1 MRTNYERAVGLLK
14 EMTLEEK
21 VAQLCAA
28 WLEISEDG
36 SFSVKETAFRAD
48 RPAHD
53 REMVLGNGIGQLTR
67 PYGTRSLAPRKVAR
81 GINEIQRYLTGRT
94 RLGIPAMLHE
104 ECLAG
109 AMVQDATIFPC
120 SLNYG
125 ATWDTSL
132 MYRISRAIGREL
144 TSLGIHEGLAPV
156 LDVARDARWGRL
168 EETFGEDPYLVGSMG
183 ISYVKGLQGPDRSPI
198 STLKHFVGHSSSE
211 GGRNHAPVHI
221 GQRELSN
228 TFALPFEMV
237 VKAAAPGAVMPAY
250 HDIDGEPCS
259 SSHSLITGLLKR
271 TWGFDGLVVAD
282 YEAPMQLFA
291 DHKVA
296 RDVSEAAALAL
307 KAGMDMELPSST
319 TFKDGLFEAVGRG
332 LIEIAEVDASVL
344 KILLEKFRLGLFDH
358 PFIEIDAIELGS
370 PANHDLAVE
379 VAEKSMVLLK
389 NTGMLP
395 LPQVGSIALIG
406 PLADHPYAML
416 SGYSAPVHLQGSSN
430 PEDTVPARAL
440 SIRKALESVRGKATI
455 MYEPGCK
462 IYDNS
467 FKDAVYFP
475 GDVSEDEQN
484 SLQSPSEDTS
494 KIASAVALAKAADV
508 AVVVVG
514 DLVGL
519 FQHGTV
525 GEGSDVSSLRLP
537 GVQQQLLDAVLETGK
552 PVVVVLV
559 SGRPYELGKALGSA
573 DAILATWLPGEGG
586 GEATARILFGL
597 AVPGGKTPLSFPKTA
612 GAMPHFYNYSYKAP
626 GLPKQ
631 RQFDPVF
638 PFGFGLSYTRFS
650 YGECSVDAL
659 TVPNDG
665 VVRISAVIGNIGNFT
680 GDEVVQLY
688 VHDCQASI
696 VRPVKELKGFA
707 RVSLDP
713 GTRRRVVFALPVD
726 MLSFIADGTTR
737 IVEPGFFEI
746 MIGRSSRDIVWSQEV
761 EVLGPKRVLPRDWR
775 FQTGVAIEE
784 IVG

>member
-14 EMTLEEK
+14 EMNLEEK
-21 VAQLCAA
+21 VAQLCSA

-36 SFSVKETAFRAD
+36 SFSVKETAFRTD

-67 PYGTRSLAPRKVAR
+67 PYGTRSYAPRKVAR

-120 SLNYG
+120 SINYG

-144 TSLGIHEGLAPV
+144 ASLGIHEGLAPV

-259 SSHSLITGLLKR
+259 SSHSLITGLLKN

-296 RDVSEAAALAL
+296 RDVAEAAALAL

-319 TFKDGLFEAVGRG
+319 TFKDGLLEAVGRG
-332 LIEIAEVDASVL
+332 LVEMAEVDASVL
-344 KILLEKFRLGLFDH
+344 KILLEKYRLGLFDH

-370 PANHDLAVE
+370 SENHGLAVE

-389 NTGMLP
+389 NTGVLP
-395 LPQVGSIALIG
+395 LPQAGSIALIG

-455 MYEPGCK
+455 RYGQGCK

-475 GDVSEDEQN
+475 GDVSENEQN
-484 SLQSPSEDTS
+484 SLQLPSSDTS
-494 KIASAVALAKAADV
+494 GIHSAVALAKESDV

-525 GEGSDVSSLRLP
+525 GEGSDVSSLKLP

-559 SGRPYELGKALGSA
+559 SGRPYELGNALEGA
-573 DAILATWLPGEGG
+573 EAILATWLPGEGG

-612 GAMPHFYNYSYKAP
+612 GAMPHFYNYSFKAP

-631 RQFDPVF
+631 RQFESMF
-638 PFGFGLSYTRFS
+638 PFGYGLSYTQFS
-650 YGECSVDAL
+650 YGDCSVDAL
-659 TVPNDG
+659 TVSNDG
-665 VVRISAVIGNIGNFT
+665 TLRVSAIIGNTGT
-680 GDEVVQLY
+680 YSGDEVVQLY
-688 VHDCQASI
+688 VRDCQASI

-707 RVSLDP
+707 RVSLVP

-737 IVEPGFFEI
+737 IVEPGAFEI

-761 EVLGPKRVLPRDWR
+761 EVLGPERVLPHDWR
-775 FQTGVAIEE
+775 FQTDVTIEE
-784 IVG
+784 IIG

>member
-14 EMTLEEK
+14 DMNLEEK
-21 VAQLCAA
+21 VAQLCSA

-36 SFSVKETAFRAD
+36 SFSAKETAFRAN

-53 REMVLGNGIGQLTR
+53 RETVLGNGIGQLTR
-67 PYGTRSLAPRKVAR
+67 PYGTRSYAPRKVAR

-120 SLNYG
+120 SINYG
-125 ATWDTSL
+125 ATWDIPL
-132 MYRISRAIGREL
+132 MYRISRAIGKEL
-144 TSLGIHEGLAPV
+144 ASLGIHEGLAPV

-198 STLKHFVGHSSSE
+198 ATLKHFVGHSSSE

-259 SSHSLITGLLKR
+259 SSYSLITGLLKK

-319 TFKDGLFEAVGRG
+319 TFKDGVLDAVRRG
-332 LIEIAEVDASVL
+332 LVDMAAVDASVL
-344 KILLEKFRLGLFDH
+344 KILLEKYRLGLFDH

-370 PANHDLAVE
+370 SENHSLAVE

-389 NTGMLP
+389 NTGVLP
-395 LPQVGSIALIG
+395 LPQAGSIALIG

-430 PEDTVPARAL
+430 PEDTVPERAL

-455 MYEPGCK
+455 KYEQGCK

-484 SLQSPSEDTS
+484 SLQVPSSDTS
-494 KIASAVALAKAADV
+494 GILSAVALAKASDV

-514 DLVGL
+514 DHVGL

-525 GEGSDVSSLRLP
+525 GEGSDVSTLHLP
-537 GVQQQLLDAVLETGK
+537 GVQQQLLDAILETGK

-559 SGRPYELGKALGSA
+559 SGRPYELGKAFTGA
-573 DAILATWLPGEGG
+573 EAILATWLPGEGG
-586 GEATARILFGL
+586 GEAVARILFGL

-612 GAMPHFYNYSYKAP
+612 GAMPLFYNYSYKSP

-631 RQFDPVF
+631 RQFEPMF
-638 PFGFGLSYTRFS
+638 PFGYGLSYTQFS
-650 YGECSVDAL
+650 YGDCSVDAL

-665 VVRISAVIGNIGNFT
+665 VLRVSAVIGNTGT
-680 GDEVVQLY
+680 YAGDEVVQLY
-688 VHDCQASI
+688 VRDCHASI
-696 VRPVKELKGFA
+696 VRPVRELKGFA
-707 RVSLDP
+707 RVSLVP
-713 GTRRRVVFALPVD
+713 GARSRVVFTLPVD

-737 IVEPGFFEI
+737 IVEPGAFEI
-746 MIGRSSRDIVWSQEV
+746 MVGRSSRDIVWSQEV
-761 EVLGPKRVLPRDWR
+761 EVLGPERVLPRDWR
-775 FQTGVAIEE
+775 FQTDVNIEE
-784 IVG
+784 IIG

>member
-14 EMTLEEK
+14 EMNLEEK
-21 VAQLCAA
+21 VAQLCSA

-36 SFSVKETAFRAD
+36 SFSVKETAFRTD

-67 PYGTRSLAPRKVAR
+67 PYGTRSYAPRKVAR

-120 SLNYG
+120 SINYG

-144 TSLGIHEGLAPV
+144 ASLGIHEGLAPV

-259 SSHSLITGLLKR
+259 SSHSLITGLLKN

-296 RDVSEAAALAL
+296 RDVAEAAALAL

-319 TFKDGLFEAVGRG
+319 TFKDGLLEAVGRG
-332 LIEIAEVDASVL
+332 LVEMAEVDASVL
-344 KILLEKFRLGLFDH
+344 KILLEKYRLGLFDH

-370 PANHDLAVE
+370 SENHGLAVE

-389 NTGMLP
+389 NTGVLP
-395 LPQVGSIALIG
+395 LPQAGSIALIG

-455 MYEPGCK
+455 RYGQGCK

-475 GDVSEDEQN
+475 GDVSENEQN
-484 SLQSPSEDTS
+484 SLQLPSSDTS
-494 KIASAVALAKAADV
+494 GIHSAVALAKESDV

-525 GEGSDVSSLRLP
+525 GEGSDVSSLKLP

-559 SGRPYELGKALGSA
+559 SGRPYELGNALEGA
-573 DAILATWLPGEGG
+573 EAILATWLPGEGG

-612 GAMPHFYNYSYKAP
+612 GAMPHFYNYSFKAP

-631 RQFDPVF
+631 RQFESMF
-638 PFGFGLSYTRFS
+638 PFGYGLSYTQFS
-650 YGECSVDAL
+650 YGDCSVDAL
-659 TVPNDG
+659 TVSNDG
-665 VVRISAVIGNIGNFT
+665 TLRVSAIIGNTGT
-680 GDEVVQLY
+680 YSGDEVVQLY
-688 VHDCQASI
+688 VRDCQASI

-707 RVSLDP
+707 RVSLVP

-737 IVEPGFFEI
+737 IVEPGAFEI
-746 MIGRSSRDIVWSQEV
+746 MIGRSSRDIVWSEEV
-761 EVLGPKRVLPRDWR
+761 EVLGPERVLPHDWR
-775 FQTGVAIEE
+775 FQTDVTIEE
-784 IVG
+784 IIG

>member
-14 EMTLEEK
+14 EMNLEEK
-21 VAQLCAA
+21 VAQLCSA

-36 SFSVKETAFRAD
+36 SFSVKETAFRTD

-67 PYGTRSLAPRKVAR
+67 PYGTRSYAPRKVAR

-120 SLNYG
+120 SINYG

-144 TSLGIHEGLAPV
+144 ASLGIHEGLAPV

-259 SSHSLITGLLKR
+259 SSHSLITGLLKN

-296 RDVSEAAALAL
+296 RDVAEAAALAL

-319 TFKDGLFEAVGRG
+319 TFKDGLLEAVSRG
-332 LIEIAEVDASVL
+332 LVEMAEVDASVL
-344 KILLEKFRLGLFDH
+344 KILLEKYRLGLFDH

-370 PANHDLAVE
+370 SENHGLAVE

-389 NTGMLP
+389 NTGVLP
-395 LPQVGSIALIG
+395 LPQAGSIALIG

-455 MYEPGCK
+455 RYGQGCK

-475 GDVSEDEQN
+475 GDVSENEQN
-484 SLQSPSEDTS
+484 SLQLPSSDTS
-494 KIASAVALAKAADV
+494 GIHSAVALAKESDV

-525 GEGSDVSSLRLP
+525 GEGSDVSSLKLP

-559 SGRPYELGKALGSA
+559 SGRPYELGNALEGA
-573 DAILATWLPGEGG
+573 EAILATWLPGEGG

-612 GAMPHFYNYSYKAP
+612 GAMPHFYNYSFKAP

-631 RQFDPVF
+631 RQFESMF
-638 PFGFGLSYTRFS
+638 PFGYGLSYTQFS
-650 YGECSVDAL
+650 YGDCSVDAL
-659 TVPNDG
+659 TVSNDG
-665 VVRISAVIGNIGNFT
+665 TLRVSAIIGNTGT
-680 GDEVVQLY
+680 YSGDEVVQLY
-688 VHDCQASI
+688 VRDCQASI

-707 RVSLDP
+707 RVSLVP

-737 IVEPGFFEI
+737 IVEPGAFEI

-761 EVLGPKRVLPRDWR
+761 EVLGPERVLPHDWR
-775 FQTGVAIEE
+775 FQTDVTIEE
-784 IVG
+784 IIG

>member
-14 EMTLEEK
+14 EMNLEEK
-21 VAQLCAA
+21 VAQLCSA

-36 SFSVKETAFRAD
+36 SFSVKETAFRTD

-67 PYGTRSLAPRKVAR
+67 PYGTRSYAPRKVAR

-120 SLNYG
+120 SINYG

-144 TSLGIHEGLAPV
+144 ASLGIHEGLAPV

-259 SSHSLITGLLKR
+259 SSHSLITGLLKN

-296 RDVSEAAALAL
+296 RDVAEAAALAL

-319 TFKDGLFEAVGRG
+319 TFKDGLLEAVGRG
-332 LIEIAEVDASVL
+332 LVEMAEVDASVL
-344 KILLEKFRLGLFDH
+344 KILLEKYRLGLFDH

-370 PANHDLAVE
+370 SENHGLAVE

-389 NTGMLP
+389 NTGVLP
-395 LPQVGSIALIG
+395 LPQAGSIALIG

-455 MYEPGCK
+455 RYEQGCK

-475 GDVSEDEQN
+475 GDVSENEQN
-484 SLQSPSEDTS
+484 SLQLPSSDTS
-494 KIASAVALAKAADV
+494 GIHSAVALAKESDV

-525 GEGSDVSSLRLP
+525 GEGSDVSSLKLP

-559 SGRPYELGKALGSA
+559 SGRPYELGNALEGA
-573 DAILATWLPGEGG
+573 EAILATWLPGEGG

-612 GAMPHFYNYSYKAP
+612 GAMPHFYNYSFKAP

-631 RQFDPVF
+631 RQFESMF
-638 PFGFGLSYTRFS
+638 PFGYGLSYTQFS
-650 YGECSVDAL
+650 YGDCSVDAL
-659 TVPNDG
+659 TVSNDG
-665 VVRISAVIGNIGNFT
+665 TLRVSAIIGNTGT
-680 GDEVVQLY
+680 YSGDEVVQLY
-688 VHDCQASI
+688 VRDCQASI

-707 RVSLDP
+707 RVSLVP

-737 IVEPGFFEI
+737 IVEPGAFEI

-761 EVLGPKRVLPRDWR
+761 EVLGPERVLPHDWR
-775 FQTGVAIEE
+775 FQTDVTIEE
-784 IVG
+784 IIG

>member
-14 EMTLEEK
+14 EMNLEEK
-21 VAQLCAA
+21 VAQLCSA

-36 SFSVKETAFRAD
+36 SFSVKETAFRTD

-67 PYGTRSLAPRKVAR
+67 PYGTRSYAPRKVAR

-120 SLNYG
+120 SINYG

-144 TSLGIHEGLAPV
+144 ASLGIHEGLAPV

-259 SSHSLITGLLKR
+259 SSHSLITGLLKN

-296 RDVSEAAALAL
+296 RDVAEAAALAL

-319 TFKDGLFEAVGRG
+319 TFKDGLLEAVGRG
-332 LIEIAEVDASVL
+332 LVEMAEVDASVL
-344 KILLEKFRLGLFDH
+344 KILLEKYRLGLFDH

-370 PANHDLAVE
+370 SENHGLAVE

-389 NTGMLP
+389 NTGVLP
-395 LPQVGSIALIG
+395 LPQAGSIALIG

-455 MYEPGCK
+455 RYEQGCK

-475 GDVSEDEQN
+475 GDVSENEQN
-484 SLQSPSEDTS
+484 SLQLPSSDTS
-494 KIASAVALAKAADV
+494 GIHSAVALAKESDV

-525 GEGSDVSSLRLP
+525 GEGSDVSSLKLP

-559 SGRPYELGKALGSA
+559 SGRPYELGNALEGA
-573 DAILATWLPGEGG
+573 EAILATWLPGEGG

-612 GAMPHFYNYSYKAP
+612 GAMPHFYNYSFKAP

-631 RQFDPVF
+631 RQFESMF
-638 PFGFGLSYTRFS
+638 PFGYGLSYTQFS
-650 YGECSVDAL
+650 YGDCSVDAL
-659 TVPNDG
+659 TVSNDG
-665 VVRISAVIGNIGNFT
+665 TLRVSAIIGNTGT
-680 GDEVVQLY
+680 YSGDEVVQLY
-688 VHDCQASI
+688 VRDCQASI

-707 RVSLDP
+707 RVSLVP

-737 IVEPGFFEI
+737 IVEPGAFEI
-746 MIGRSSRDIVWSQEV
+746 MIGRSSRDIVWSEEV
-761 EVLGPKRVLPRDWR
+761 EVLGPERVLPHDWR
-775 FQTGVAIEE
+775 FQTDVTIEE
-784 IVG
+784 IIG